1 VKRLVVLLVILW
13 GSHAYADVKW
23 AQGVSKDKQAQA
35 NALFAEANQ
44 LFAQQAHAP
53 ALEKYRA
60 AIALWDHPLIQFNM
74 AVTLVRLDRILE
86 AAESL
91 DRALRFDAAPF
102 PSPEQYQQA
111 LDYQKLVA
119 GRVGTLAAECKQ
131 AGVSILLDGKPWFT
145 CPGTKSMRVLAGE
158 HVVVAEAAGMMTV
171 SKRSVVVG
179 RGSSTST
186 FELFPIDDVIKLEY
200 PTRRWIPWTVA
211 GAGAAIALGG
221 LGVWFAGDAAMDRF
235 DARADMLCQPDG
247 CSKNLDQNETE
258 RDLKRQRDDAQREGN
273 IGVGMMIGGGAIA
286 VGGAVWV
293 IINRPKRVL
302 PALEVAPT
310 PGGIAA
316 TAGWRF

>member
-1 VKRLVVLLVILW
+1 VRRLLVVLVLLC
-13 GSHAYADVKW
+13 GSQAYADVPW
-23 AQGVSKDKQAQA
+23 AQGVAKDTQTQA

-86 AAESL
+86 AAEAL

-119 GRVGTLAAECKQ
+119 GRVGTLGAECKQ
-131 AGVSILLDGKPWFT
+131 PGVSMVLDGKPWFT
-145 CPGTKSMRVLAGE
+145 CPGTQSVRVLAGE
-158 HVVVAEAAGMMTV
+158 HVVVAEAPGMMTV

-179 RGSSTST
+179 RGSSMGT
-186 FELFPIDDVIKLEY
+186 FELYPIEDVVKLEY

-211 GAGAAIALGG
+211 GAGAAIGLGG
-221 LGVWFAGDAAMDRF
+221 LGLWFAGNSAMDRF
-235 DARADMLCQPDG
+235 EARFAMLCPDS
-247 CSKNLDQNETE
+247 CSAGLDDNETE
-258 RDLKRQRDDAQREGN
+258 RDLARQRDDAQLRGD
-273 IGVGMMIGGGAIA
+273 IGVGMMIAGGAITA
-286 VGGAVWV
+286 GGVVWA
-293 IINRPKRVL
+293 IINRPRRVL
-302 PALEVAPT
+302 PDLEVAPT
-310 PGGIAA
+310 NGGMTASAA
-316 TAGWRF
+316 FRF